1 MRGKQVTSEGLPS
14 LAGSKV
20 VLTGAT
26 GFVGARVLAACVAAG
41 AEVSA
46 IVRSQRGEDS
56 VRAAGAT
63 PVRAG
68 LRDAAGLEAAM
79 SGCDALCHLAY
90 DVRAGE
96 AENLAVFDAV
106 LTAAETAGIGRF
118 IQTSSVVVY
127 DGWPT
132 EDLTEDS
139 ARSGQ
144 GGGPYGR
151 AKIEMERRLQT
162 SPLPSITLQ
171 PTLVYGPGS
180 LLWTNHFSDALRGGG
195 LVLPTPEGR
204 CNAVYVDDVAQAFV
218 RAVVLEDPRSETFL
232 ISGAE
237 PVDWSALLEGY
248 RAITGGTLI
257 REPAD
262 EIAARLGPEQTGQG
276 GVPLAAR
283 ISGAGRRLVG
293 NDRFEQI
300 VRVVKRLKPSG
311 PQGPVA
317 PDHHMLRLFTGKGA
331 VRIDHAKARLGY
343 QPAFDLE
350 AGLRATEPY
359 LKARTGVHV

>member
-1 MRGKQVTSEGLPS
+1 MTSERLPN

-46 IVRSQRGEDS
+46 IVRSRRGEEAVS
-56 VRAAGAT
+56 AAGAA
-63 PVRAG
+63 PVRAD
-68 LRDAAGLEAAM
+68 LRDVRTLKAVM

-90 DVRAGE
+90 DIRAGE

-106 LTAAETAGIGRF
+106 LAAAEEAGIGRF

-127 DGWPT
+127 DDWPAK
-132 EDLTEDS
+132 DLTEECPK
-139 ARSGQ
+139 SGQ
-144 GGGPYGR
+144 SGGPYGR
-151 AKIEMERRLQT
+151 AKIEMEHRVHT

-180 LLWTNHFSDALRGGG
+180 LLWTNHFADALQGRG
-195 LVLPTPEGR
+195 LVLPTPEGC
-204 CNAVYVDDVAQAFV
+204 CNAVYVDDVAQAFL
-218 RAVVLEDPRSETFL
+218 RAIALDDPKSDTFL
-232 ISGAE
+232 ISGAT

-248 RAITGGTLI
+248 RAIVGGTLI

-262 EIAARLGPEQTGQG
+262 EIAASLGPEHTGQSS
-276 GVPLAAR
+276 VPLAAR
-283 ISGAGRRLVG
+283 VSAMGRRIIG
-293 NDRFEQI
+293 NERFEQ
-300 VRVVKRLKPSG
+300 VVSIAKRLKPSG
-311 PQGPVA
+311 QQGPVS
-317 PDHHMLRLFTGKGA
+317 PDHHMLRLFTSKGA
-331 VRIDHAKARLGY
+331 VRIDHAKDLLGY
-343 QPAFDLE
+343 SPTFDLE

-359 LKARTGVHV
+359 LRARSGSHD